1 MKLAGSSSWRFE
13 EDNAQLLHIGL
24 FVRDATGLTV
34 PPSADI
40 PPRLAGDVPDLSA
53 VLPAGER
60 AAAAAQWVIWWRRL
74 LGHAVH
80 EVRRRGQEGSQDV
93 MTQVRAMA
101 ERELQILDPPEF
113 WSLADMQELRSA
125 IMATFDDAVTWTN
138 GPERSGQQEPGV
150 FAWPLIRDAAQ
161 STAAELGIPVDDMDA
176 VVHVLN
182 VQGSWSHLAGPGS
195 GICSVMMADDPQAAR
210 RLLHDLF
217 ASGPG

>member
-53 VLPAGER
+53 VLAAGER

-80 EVRRRGQEGSQDV
+80 EVRWRGQEGGQDV

-101 ERELQILDPPEF
+101 DRELQILDPPEF

-125 IMATFDDAVTWTN
+125 VVATFDDAVTWTN
-138 GPERSGQQEPGV
+138 RPEWSGQQEPGV
-150 FAWPLIRDAAQ
+150 FAWPLIRDTAQ
-161 STAAELGIPVDDMDA
+161 STAAELGIPVDDLGA

-182 VQGSWSHLAGPGS
+182 VQGSWSHLAGRGC
-195 GICSVMMADDPQAAR
+195 GICSVMTADDPQAAR
-210 RLLHDLF
+210 LLLHDLF
-217 ASGPG
+217 ASEPG